1 MQLSLHLCFAGNCR
15 AAFSFY
21 ERVLGG
27 TELYLLA
34 YGDTP
39 GGADVLPEM
48 RAQIVHG
55 SIKVGGVLLSG
66 ADVPPKDW
74 KPLQGFY
81 ALMTVQ
87 GTTEAERVFAALAD
101 GGDIRMPLEK
111 TFWSPAFG
119 VVVDKF
125 GVPWEVN
132 AN

>member
-15 AAFSFY
+15 AAFEFY
-21 ERVLGG
+21 ASALGG
-27 TELYLLA
+27 TELSLLA
-34 YGDTP
+34 YGDSP
-39 GGADVLPEM
+39 AGADVPSEM
-48 RAQIVHG
+48 RARIVHG
-55 SIKVGGVLLSG
+55 SIHVGGVLLSG
-66 ADVPPKDW
+66 ADVPEKDW

-81 ALMTVQ
+81 ALLTVR
-87 GTTEAERVFAALAD
+87 GTDEAARLFNALAD
-101 GGDIRMPLEK
+101 GGDVRMPLGK